1 VISTSHQLFEDR
13 SPLQEEP
20 EQPQLVPCPSKIRN
34 LDLEHEFEYDVCVT
48 AAVSVSAAAE
58 LLLPACIAGELR
70 MEIKSKPQRCIHGQ
84 TGRPA
89 RH

>member
-1 VISTSHQLFEDR
+1 M
-13 SPLQEEP
+13 
-20 EQPQLVPCPSKIRN
+20 PCPSKIRN
-34 LDLEHEFEYDVCVT
+34 LDQSHLLKDELEHEFEYDVCVT
-48 AAVSVSAAAE
+48 TVVSASAAAE

-89 RH
+89 RHWHGHGPMQPGPM